1 MAHGLLFGFA
11 TIESIGNETDLSRKG
26 GILMATYNITVTV
39 PSSSTGT
46 WLFSVD
52 GGPNQTGCVNLANVP
67 YNESITFQLTLQ
79 PATTGD
85 TVAYNTTTPLQFV
98 GWQGQ
103 NLDNPMWYVPS
114 LSSNNTVLTFT
125 DDSLNVN
132 ERTYIFKIN
141 ATYTP
146 NGGTGTPVTSPDPTI
161 INAGTGGD
169 PTWIEEKVEVRVTET
184 LV

>member
-1 MAHGLLFGFA
+1 LGLQQSK
-11 TIESIGNETDLSRKG
+11 SIGNETDLSRKG

-39 PSSSTGT
+39 PSSPGGT

-52 GGPNQTGCVNLANVP
+52 GGPNETGCVNLADVP

-79 PATTGD
+79 PENTGD

-103 NLDNPMWYVPS
+103 NLSNPMWYNPS
-114 LSSNNTVLTFT
+114 LSSSNNNSVLNVLTFT
-125 DDSLNVN
+125 DDSLNVDK
-132 ERTYIFKIN
+132 RTYIFKIN
-141 ATYTP
+141 ATY
-146 NGGTGTPVTSPDPTI
+146 NGTPETSPDPTI
-161 INAGTGGD
+161 INAGTGGVAPD
-169 PTWIEEKVEVRVTET
+169 WIEEKVEVRVTET

>member
-1 MAHGLLFGFA
+1 
-11 TIESIGNETDLSRKG
+11 
-26 GILMATYNITVTV
+26 MATYNITVTV

-79 PATTGD
+79 PEIPGD
-85 TVAYNTTTPLQFV
+85 TVAFSNTATAPPLQFV
-98 GWQGQ
+98 GWRGQ
-103 NLDNPMWYVPS
+103 NLNNPMWYTLPPS
-114 LSSNNTVLTFT
+114 LTVNDTVLTFT
-125 DDSLNVN
+125 DDSLNVD

-141 ATYTP
+141 ALYNNTLE
-146 NGGTGTPVTSPDPTI
+146 TSPDPTI
-161 INAGTGGD
+161 INAGTGGTD